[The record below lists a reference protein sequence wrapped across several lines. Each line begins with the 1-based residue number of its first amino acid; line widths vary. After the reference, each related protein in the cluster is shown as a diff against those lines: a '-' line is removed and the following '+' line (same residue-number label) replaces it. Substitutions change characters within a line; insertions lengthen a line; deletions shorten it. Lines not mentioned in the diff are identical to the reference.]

1 MDSTIGVW
9 IRRFLLEHLIGE
21 RNLAEAT
28 QASYRDTFVLLLPF
42 ASQLRGKPI
51 EDLCVSDLSADV
63 LRGFLEYLEAN
74 RGCSVTT
81 RNQRLAAVHAFAHFV
96 GSRCPEHLSWAT
108 GIRSIPFKRTTTAA
122 IGYLE
127 KPEIDAVLDAPDRSR
142 EQGKRD
148 YALLL
153 FLYNT
158 GARASEAAGAR
169 IADLNLEDF
178 PSARFLGKGKKVRYC
193 PLWSLTVQTLRDV
206 VAGREDQESVFLN
219 RCGQPITRFGVY
231 FVVQRS
237 VEKASDKLASLRSK
251 AVSVHWI
258 RHTTAVHLLRSGVDI
273 NTIRAWLGHVSLD
286 TTHVYAEVDLQMKQK
301 ALQHCEIV
309 GKRQG
314 KLWKGKPKL
323 MEFLRAL

>member
-1 MDSTIGVW
+1 MDNSIGVW
-9 IRRFLLEHLIGE
+9 VRRFLLEHLIGE
-21 RNLAEAT
+21 RNLSKAT
-28 QASYRDTFVLLLPF
+28 QASYRDTFLLLLPF
-42 ASQLRGKPI
+42 ASRVSGKQI
-51 EDLCVSDLSADV
+51 EELCLSDLSADL
-63 LRGFLEYLEAN
+63 LRGFLEYLEST
-74 RGCSVTT
+74 RGCSITT
-81 RNQRLAAVHAFAHFV
+81 RNQRLAAVRAFAHFV
-96 GSRCPEHLSWAT
+96 ASRSPEHLSWAAES
-108 GIRSIPFKRTTTAA
+108 RSVPFKRSTTAA

-127 KPEIDAVLDAPDRSR
+127 KSEIDAVLDAPDRGS

-158 GARASEAAGAR
+158 GARASEAADVR
-169 IADLNLEDF
+169 IADLNLDDF
-178 PSARFLGKGKKVRYC
+178 PSVRFVGKGKKVRHC
-193 PLWSLTVQTLRDV
+193 PLWALTVRTLREA
-206 VAGREDQESVFLN
+206 VAGRKAQEPVFLN

-231 FVVQRS
+231 FLVRRAVL
-237 VEKASDKLASLRSK
+237 KASEKVGSLRSK

-286 TTHVYAEVDLQMKQK
+286 TTHIYAEVDLQMKQK

-309 GKRQG
+309 GRRQR
-314 KLWKGKPKL
+314 KLWKSKPKL